1 MDGRNGH
8 PVEILTR
15 GDRIYKQ
22 DEPVTTAFA
31 LYFAP
36 DGDGALILG
45 SRDELVAML
54 DNATATTS
62 RARAGHQRLTQPP

>member
-1 MDGRNGH
+1 MSLEWMAATDT

-45 SRDELVAML
+45 TRDELVAML
-54 DNATATTS
+54 DNARTRLLATPEP
-62 RARAGHQRLTQPP
+62 AQA